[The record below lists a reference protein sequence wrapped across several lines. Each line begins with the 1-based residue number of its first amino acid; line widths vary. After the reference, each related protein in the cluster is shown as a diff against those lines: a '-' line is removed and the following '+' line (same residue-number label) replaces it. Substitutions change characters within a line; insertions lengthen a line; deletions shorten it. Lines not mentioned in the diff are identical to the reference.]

1 MSLLIFDQQ
10 DSEVVII
17 TDTLVSTADRRPVG
31 YAHKLWTYPDQRM
44 VLAMTGTA
52 AVGDLWNARI
62 LELIDDDTDI
72 ESIATRAQAELTAIH
87 RQVTA
92 VYGDHG
98 TSTIYMWGFARG
110 ADELVRYV
118 HRSKLDYAPERGSG
132 QAFGHKPRAETFAP
146 DLPETRAQVIEL
158 AIRLKQENDDSLS
171 SEPVAIGGD
180 LIATHLTPTSIEHQR
195 WHRFPD
201 HEEAPPAP

>member
-10 DSEVVII
+10 EHEVVII

-52 AVGDLWNARI
+52 AVGDLWNARV

-72 ESIATRAQAELTAIH
+72 ESIATLAQAELAAIH

-98 TSTIYMWGFARG
+98 TSTIYTWGFARG
-110 ADELVRYV
+110 TNDLVRYV

-132 QAFGHKPRAETFAP
+132 QAFGHKPRAETFEP
-146 DLPETRAQVIEL
+146 DLPETPAQVIEL
-158 AIRLKQENDDSLS
+158 AIRLKQENDDTLN

-180 LIATHLTPTSIEHQR
+180 LIATRLTPTSIEHQH
-195 WHRFPD
+195 WYRFPD
-201 HEEAPPAP
+201 YEEISQV